1 LVVVP
6 AFERVKEL
14 HDWIIGDSVVASKEA
29 GMTGEARYQ
38 EADRAQL
45 SWDMIDLESQL
56 ASDHRA
62 RIVWAFVSGLELS
75 ALYAS
80 IRAREG
86 EPGRPPPDPKIIL
99 ALWLYAT
106 LEGVGSAR
114 QLDRLCGRDIA
125 YRWLRGGVP
134 VNYHGL
140 SDFRFAHGEVLDRL
154 LTESLTALLAAG
166 IIQPEEIAIDGTKVR
181 ANAGKGSFRGAD
193 KLAALEGVA
202 RQRVA
207 QLKAEVESDP
217 AAGEKRRQA
226 AQRRGAEDIARRAA
240 EARHTLE
247 KLRAE
252 KAARAK
258 RHRSAEAKKG
268 EPRVS
273 LTDPEARM
281 MRFADG
287 AVRAGYNIQL
297 AVAPSSGII
306 LATQATDRRNDA
318 GLVGGMLEQVKK
330 RLGVMPQRV
339 LADTHYA
346 TKEDIVALAA
356 QQITV
361 YTPVPPDK
369 AGATAES
376 QRKRA
381 WQRRREPD
389 AIKAWRQR
397 MADDAS
403 KAIYQRRARIETVN
417 GILKGRGLGIMH
429 LRSLAKVTC
438 VVLLQALAHNLWRAH
453 RLQASTA

>member
-1 LVVVP
+1 
-6 AFERVKEL
+6 
-14 HDWIIGDSVVASKEA
+14 
-29 GMTGEARYQ
+29 MTGGARYQ

-62 RIVWAFVSGLELS
+62 RIVWAFVSGLDLS
-75 ALYAS
+75 ALYTS

-86 EPGRPPPDPKIIL
+86 EPGRPPPDPKVIL

-114 QLDRLCGRDIA
+114 QLDRLCERDVA

-166 IIQPEEIAIDGTKVR
+166 VIKPEEIAIDGTKIR
-181 ANAGKGSFRGAD
+181 ASAGKGSFRRAA
-193 KLAALEGVA
+193 KLAAVEGLA

-207 QLKAEVESDP
+207 QLRAEVETDP

-240 EARHTLE
+240 EAQRTLE
-247 KLRAE
+247 KLRVE
-252 KAARAK
+252 KAERAK
-258 RHRSAEAKKG
+258 RHRKAEDEKG
-268 EPRVS
+268 EARVS
-273 LTDPEARM
+273 LTDPEARL

-287 AVRAGYNIQL
+287 AMRAGYNIQL
-297 AVAPSSGII
+297 AVVPGSGII
-306 LATQATDRRNDA
+306 LAAQATDRRNDA
-318 GLVGGMLEQVKK
+318 GLVGGMLEQVKQ
-330 RLGVMPQRV
+330 RLGVVPQQV
-339 LADTHYA
+339 LVDTHYA
-346 TKEDIVALAA
+346 TQKDIVALAA
-356 QQITV
+356 QQIAV

-369 AGATAES
+369 ANANAES

-397 MADDAS
+397 MADEAS
-403 KAIYQRRARIETVN
+403 KAIYQRRSRIETVN
-417 GILKGRGLGIMH
+417 GILKGRGLGIMRV
-429 LRSLAKVTC
+429 RSLAKVTC

-453 RLQASTA
+453 RLQTGAA